1 WTFPPITQ
9 HNLLRSQPSK
19 LSRKTMDFSQS
30 KKTFTEQDQKAQEAR
45 KYLQQTDW
53 LVVRKL
59 ETGKE
64 VPADIAEKRAE
75 ARSLI

>member
-1 WTFPPITQ
+1 
-9 HNLLRSQPSK
+9 
-19 LSRKTMDFSQS
+19 MDFSQS
-30 KKTFTEQDQKAQEAR
+30 KKTFTEHDQKAQEAR
-45 KYLQQTDW
+45 EYLQQTDW

>member
-1 WTFPPITQ
+1 
-9 HNLLRSQPSK
+9 
-19 LSRKTMDFSQS
+19 MDFSQS
-30 KKTFTEQDQKAQEAR
+30 KKTFTEQDKKAQEAR
-45 KYLQQTDW
+45 EYLQQTDW

-64 VPADIAEKRAE
+64 IPADIAERRAE

>member
-1 WTFPPITQ
+1 
-9 HNLLRSQPSK
+9 
-19 LSRKTMDFSQS
+19 MDFSQS

-45 KYLQQTDW
+45 EYLQQTDW

-64 VPADIAEKRAE
+64 IPADIAEKRAE
-75 ARSLI
+75 ARSLIPAQ

>member
-1 WTFPPITQ
+1 MISPPARPVTPTVEDD
-9 HNLLRSQPSK
+9 L
-19 LSRKTMDFSQS
+19 DFSLS
-30 KKTFTEQDQKAQEAR
+30 KKTLTGLDQKANEAR
-45 KYLQQTDW
+45 EYLRQTDW

-64 VPADIAEKRAE
+64 VPADVAEKRAE

>member
-1 WTFPPITQ
+1 
-9 HNLLRSQPSK
+9 
-19 LSRKTMDFSQS
+19 MDFSQS
-30 KKTFTEQDQKAQEAR
+30 KKTFTEQDQRAQEAR
-45 KYLQQTDW
+45 EYLRQTDW

-64 VPADIAEKRAE
+64 VPEDIAKKRAE